1 MDSLYIGGS
10 SLMGRKKPNLAK
22 YAAQFV
28 TTKANKLKKLE
39 AIVAKL
45 PQDKSAVNSLEF
57 WKTHD
62 RRNKH

>member
-1 MDSLYIGGS
+1 
-10 SLMGRKKPNLAK
+10 MGRKKPNLAK